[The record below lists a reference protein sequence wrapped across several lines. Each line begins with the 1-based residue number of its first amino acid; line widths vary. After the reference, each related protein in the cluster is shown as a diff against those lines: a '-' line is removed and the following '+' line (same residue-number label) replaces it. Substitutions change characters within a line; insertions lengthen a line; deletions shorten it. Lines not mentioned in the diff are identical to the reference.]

1 MSDVATTHDHAMSET
16 GAIPGVDNR
25 KFGMWLFIAN
35 EVLFFTALIGMLL
48 AYRGQPTWK
57 DFHAA
62 LNIGL
67 TAVATFILLTSSLM
81 VVLALS
87 AAQSGN
93 RRGLIVWLLATI
105 LLGST
110 FVGIQATEFSKL
122 GAEGLVLGTNITTST
137 FFTLTGF
144 HGLHVIIGVLWCLVV
159 LLRAARSGFAKG
171 NPLAIELFGLYWHF
185 VDVVWI
191 VLFTII
197 YLIQ

>member
-1 MSDVATTHDHAMSET
+1 MSEVVATHDHAVAEAGTM
-16 GAIPGVDNR
+16 PGVDNR

-35 EVLFFTALIGMLL
+35 EVLFFTALIGMLV
-48 AYRGQPTWK
+48 AYRGQPTWAE
-57 DFHAA
+57 FHAK
-62 LNIGL
+62 LNIGI
-67 TAVATFILLTSSLM
+67 TAIATFILLTSSLM

-87 AAQSGN
+87 SAQSGN
-93 RRGLIVWLLATI
+93 RRGLMVWLLATI

-122 GAEGLVLGTNITTST
+122 GADGFVLSTNVNTST

-159 LLRAARSGFAKG
+159 LLRAVRGGFSRE
-171 NPLAIELFGLYWHF
+171 NHLAIELFGLYWHF

-191 VLFTII
+191 ILFTII
-197 YLIQ
+197 YLI